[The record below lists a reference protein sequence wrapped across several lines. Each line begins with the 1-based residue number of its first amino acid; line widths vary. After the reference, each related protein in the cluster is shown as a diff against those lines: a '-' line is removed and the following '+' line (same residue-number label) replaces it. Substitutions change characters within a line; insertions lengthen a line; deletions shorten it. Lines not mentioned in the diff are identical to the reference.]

1 MKENRKLFFT
11 ILATACCTTAS
22 WATDFSGAILTG
34 YKGGLGI
41 TVSGTASD
49 FAAGFPLSFEM
60 TLGYTSLDPGN
71 AEQARGIFIN
81 DATNGT
87 PQKKGYMWE
96 MHLDFLHRVKVF
108 GIRDTYLY
116 AGIRR
121 SMFTANFRYVGGNE
135 DFDVTSNQWGIGAG
149 LKVSFPMG
157 NRVSFVLMTGIDNY
171 FASTLYGHDTSYSPA
186 GEVLNGKHSFT
197 YKEADAVIN
206 HPKLQFT
213 GLLGISYGF

>member
-1 MKENRKLFFT
+1 MVSNDRKLLLTVFT
-11 ILATACCTTAS
+11 VGCLTSTS
-22 WATDFSGAILTG
+22 WASDFSATVLTG

-49 FAAGFPLSFEM
+49 FAAGFPLSFEL

-108 GIRDTYLY
+108 GIRDTCLY

-121 SMFTANFRYVGGNE
+121 SMFTASAT
-135 DFDVTSNQWGIGAG
+135 DS
-149 LKVSFPMG
+149 
-157 NRVSFVLMTGIDNY
+157 
-171 FASTLYGHDTSYSPA
+171 
-186 GEVLNGKHSFT
+186 EVQVELEVRHT
-197 YKEADAVIN
+197 
-206 HPKLQFT
+206 Q
-213 GLLGISYGF
+213 